1 MLRTPRRALLV
12 VFVAAGGL
20 LAAPATG
27 QTVLL
32 RVTGSDTSAPI
43 FGAIAHLIDDTGRI
57 VRSVLTDERGRALFV
72 MVPPAR
78 YRVRAE
84 MIGMA
89 TRETEPFDVTQGV
102 AEPLELSLDPRPI
115 DLEGI
120 DVMADRRRC
129 TARPAA
135 EGLVVATLWE
145 EARKALSA
153 AALTERQGLYRYE
166 TMRYERD
173 MDPSTRLVVR
183 EEESR
188 RDGYMRVPFES
199 VPTSELLDGGFLRRD
214 GSELVYYAPDANL
227 LLSDEFLDT
236 HCFRLAARDEVTGV
250 IGLGFEPLATRGRVV
265 DIAGTL
271 WMDDGTAELR
281 WLEYSYTNMD
291 ADFGST
297 PASGRVEFQRMPSG
311 AWIVVDWWIQMPI
324 IGTRTVDR
332 VSRSTLLTL
341 RQTGGRVVEVHE
353 GGGRTLGGRR
363 QTGGVEGVVVDSVGA
378 PLPGARVGV
387 VGGSQEVFTDAEGRF
402 GLLGLSEGNYQI
414 RFVDPRLAALGLRP
428 SPLIREVIR
437 NEVSYVEFHMPSTND
452 LLLEAC
458 RAELGA
464 AGGGAL
470 VGRVVDA
477 ADGPWAGATVRATWS
492 GFGLGAPGQDRRG
505 MGDRAGVEGTTGPDG
520 AFTLCGVPRSARI
533 SISTLVDGAEVSA
546 SPVTI
551 GAAEAG
557 RAVEIRRARET
568 R

>member
-1 MLRTPRRALLV
+1 MPRRLCSLLIAL
-12 VFVAAGGL
+12 L
-20 LAAPATG
+20 LAAGLRPAPASA

-32 RVTGSDTSAPI
+32 RVMGSDTSGPI
-43 FGAIAHLIDDTGRI
+43 FGALAHLIDDTGRI

-72 MVPPAR
+72 SVPPAR

-129 TARPAA
+129 TARPAG

-166 TMRYERD
+166 TMKYERD
-173 MDPSTRLVVR
+173 LDPNTLLVMR

-199 VPTSELLDGGFLRRD
+199 VPTAELLDGGFLQRD
-214 GSELVYYAPDANL
+214 GPELVYYAPDANV

-236 HCFRLAARDEVTGV
+236 HCFLLAARDQVAGV
-250 IGLGFEPLATRGRVV
+250 IGLGFEPLDTRGRIV
-265 DIAGTL
+265 DVSGTL
-271 WMDDGTAELR
+271 WLDDGTAELR

-291 ADFGST
+291 LDFGSA
-297 PASGRVEFQRMPSG
+297 PAGGRVEFQRMPSG
-311 AWIVVDWWIQMPI
+311 TWIVPEWWIQMPI
-324 IGTRTVDR
+324 IGTRVVDR
-332 VSRSTLLTL
+332 TSRSTLITL
-341 RQTGGRVVEVHE
+341 RRAGGRVVEVHE
-353 GGGRTLGGRR
+353 GGGRSLGGRR
-363 QTGGVEGVVVDSVGA
+363 QTGGIEGVVVDSVGA

-402 GLLGLSEGNYQI
+402 GLLGLSEGNYRV
-414 RFVDPRLAALGLRP
+414 RFVDPRLAAFGLLAT
-428 SPLIREVIR
+428 PLTREVIQ
-437 NEVSYVEFHMPSTND
+437 NEVSYVEFHMPSAND

-458 RAELGA
+458 RTQLGA
-464 AGGGAL
+464 AGGGAF

-477 ADGPWAGATVRATWS
+477 EGGAWAGATVRATWS
-492 GFGLGAPGQDRRG
+492 GFGLGAPGQDALRLV
-505 MGDRAGVEGTTGPDG
+505 DRSGLEVTTGQDG
-520 AFTLCGVPRSARI
+520 AFTLCGVPRGPQI
-533 SISTLVDGAEVSA
+533 SVSTVVDGAEVGA
-546 SPVTI
+546 DPVTI

-557 RAVEIRRARET
+557 RAVEIRRAREN